1 MRTDAKT
8 AQAIVLERAA
18 NLDELVSII
27 LAGRVSGR
35 TPVHSRVEL
44 RPVKI
49 KGVLRVQ
56 FTFTS
61 ASGTTTHNAETGE
74 ALEMLAAHLDAGYAN
89 FTVRTTTS
97 LWQCR
102 LTKREVALTHEQML
116 ESAVDLRHD
125 RPKRRMLE
133 PADPVLR
140 AVGISDGAGK
150 IKPSMYDK
158 YRQVDEFVRIFAA
171 TVERAITSGTL
182 REPTEALPLRIV
194 DLGCGYA
201 YLTFAVMSWATHTRG
216 WPIEVVGV
224 DRRAESVARNQ
235 SLADS
240 LGAHSM
246 TFVAANISDADV
258 FNGLAVSVV
267 LALHACDTA
276 TDDALA
282 WAVRRQAGVVLAA
295 PCCHHNVQAQLHS
308 APEPYGLL
316 TRFDVLKE
324 RFGDVLTDAL
334 RAAVLRQ
341 QGYRV
346 DVIEFIGGEHTAR
359 NILIRA
365 VHTGAEPSA
374 EVETS
379 MRAILGDWEISLPLE
394 HQLNTRTSRSG
405 SKPKQK

>member
-1 MRTDAKT
+1 M
-8 AQAIVLERAA
+8 
-18 NLDELVSII
+18 
-27 LAGRVSGR
+27 
-35 TPVHSRVEL
+35 
-44 RPVKI
+44 
-49 KGVLRVQ
+49 
-56 FTFTS
+56 
-61 ASGTTTHNAETGE
+61 
-74 ALEMLAAHLDAGYAN
+74 
-89 FTVRTTTS
+89 
-97 LWQCR
+97 
-102 LTKREVALTHEQML
+102 
-116 ESAVDLRHD
+116 
-125 RPKRRMLE
+125 
-133 PADPVLR
+133 
-140 AVGISDGAGK
+140 
-150 IKPSMYDK
+150 
-158 YRQVDEFVRIFAA
+158 
-171 TVERAITSGTL
+171 
-182 REPTEALPLRIV
+182 
-194 DLGCGYA
+194 
-201 YLTFAVMSWATHTRG
+201 
-216 WPIEVVGV
+216 
-224 DRRAESVARNQ
+224 
-235 SLADS
+235 
-240 LGAHSM
+240 
-246 TFVAANISDADV
+246 
-258 FNGLAVSVV
+258 SVV

-316 TRFDVLKE
+316 MRFDVLKE